1 MAAMTTPRTAKR
13 AAAALTRHVPIRTR
27 YSGTKPDRPGSAM
40 EARPAVSHSPART
53 GATRCIPAYSRMSW
67 VPPRRDSHPDNQ
79 NIAAMDTPWAT
90 M

>member
-1 MAAMTTPRTAKR
+1 
-13 AAAALTRHVPIRTR
+13 
-27 YSGTKPDRPGSAM
+27 M

-67 VPPRRDSHPDNQ
+67 VPPRRDSHPDSQ